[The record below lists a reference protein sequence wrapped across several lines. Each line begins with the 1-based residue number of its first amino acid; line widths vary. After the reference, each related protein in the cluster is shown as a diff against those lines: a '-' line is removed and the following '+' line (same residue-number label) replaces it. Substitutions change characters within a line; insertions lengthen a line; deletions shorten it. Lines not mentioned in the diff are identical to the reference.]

1 LTWISDSAVTRLRE
15 ITDNPD
21 TSGTRY
27 RIVRTIGRGGM
38 GVVCEAEDLVL
49 ERRVALKV
57 LATEIASAGTAERLR
72 DEAITMARLEHPGIA
87 PVYDAGTLADGRVF
101 YAMKLVRGRQ
111 LNHLHLSAAELLR
124 IFLRIC
130 ETVAFAH
137 ANGVIHC
144 DLKPENVMTGEFG
157 EVLVMDW
164 GVARAIGDRAV
175 AGTRDFMSPEQAR
188 GEAVDASTDV
198 FALGAILRTLI
209 ANPTKALRAVV
220 AKATA
225 AEKDERY
232 ADARALAEEIGR
244 YLDGEPLRAYRP
256 SVVERTSR
264 WVARNSA
271 LLGVMAAY
279 VIMRL
284 VVFLWLR
291 R

>member
-27 RIVRTIGRGGM
+27 RVVQTIGRGGM
-38 GVVCEAEDLVL
+38 GVVCEAKDLVL

-57 LATEIASAGTAERLR
+57 LATEIASAGAAERLR

-101 YAMKLVRGRQ
+101 YALKLVRGRQ
-111 LNHLHLSAAELLR
+111 LNHLHLSSAELLR

-175 AGTRDFMSPEQAR
+175 AGTREFMSPEQAR
-188 GEAVDASTDV
+188 GEAVDATTDV
-198 FALGAILRTLI
+198 FALGAILQTLI
-209 ANPTKALRAVV
+209 ATPTKALRAVI

-225 AEKDERY
+225 AGKDQRY
-232 ADARALAEEIGR
+232 ADAAALAAEIGR

-256 SVVERTSR
+256 SLIERAGRWLSR
-264 WVARNSA
+264 NAA